1 MGIIMKKNLMP
12 TIYRS
17 LNVLS
22 LTVDREFEFI
32 FRDFINPNEQN
43 QIKHEYFI
51 KISIKNIVI

>member
-1 MGIIMKKNLMP
+1 MP